1 MLKRASFENF
11 VIGIGGALIFRRY
24 FGLVGINQNGKK
36 EYSFII
42 KIDGS
47 IGDQIAIIDQTT
59 NQEMIVR

>member
-47 IGDQIAIIDQTT
+47 IGD
-59 NQEMIVR
+59 